1 MLAHDWSAEVIAGAG
16 IVDLDSKAIAVTR
29 ENYANKHEYL
39 REEMKGWTNME
50 FLNRAKITAYQDYS
64 KGGMV
69 NIVEYD
75 DRSVFSNMGY
85 FIYSMV

>member
-1 MLAHDWSAEVIAGAG
+1 MIPSAG

-50 FLNRAKITAYQDYS
+50 FLNREKITAHQDYS